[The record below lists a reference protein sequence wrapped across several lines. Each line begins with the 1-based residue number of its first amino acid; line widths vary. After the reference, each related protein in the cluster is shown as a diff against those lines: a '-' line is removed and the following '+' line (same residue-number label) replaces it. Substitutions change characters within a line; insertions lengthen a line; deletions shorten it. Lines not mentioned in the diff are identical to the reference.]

1 MSRFKN
7 IILVICIILL
17 TIVPLFMA
25 KNGDF
30 GGADDKAK
38 GVIAEIN
45 SNYKPWFKPVWTP
58 PSAEVASLLFCL
70 QASIGAGFIG
80 YFIGL
85 AKGKREK

>member
-1 MSRFKN
+1 MSKFNN
-7 IILVICIILL
+7 IILVIFIVLLIIL
-17 TIVPLFMA
+17 PLFTV

-38 GVIAEIN
+38 GIITEID
-45 SNYKPWFKPVWTP
+45 SNYKPWFKPLWEP
-58 PSAEVASLLFCL
+58 PSSEVASLLFCI

-85 AKGKREK
+85 AKGKREN